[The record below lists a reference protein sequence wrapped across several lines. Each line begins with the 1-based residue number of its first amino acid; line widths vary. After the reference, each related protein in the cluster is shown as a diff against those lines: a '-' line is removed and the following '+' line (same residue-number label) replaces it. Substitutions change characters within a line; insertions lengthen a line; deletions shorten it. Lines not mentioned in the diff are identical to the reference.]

1 MTDGPAGSCQN
12 LRDSFFCSHS
22 WLLNSLVKRRPAA
35 AVCGCWGGGRK
46 GAAPAS
52 PTADMKEFAPIWPCA
67 SCCVLSGIVS
77 EAGAA
82 PRLCN
87 INKRTHAKITNTAK
101 AWKRF
106 RTGKN
111 IFAVLLPACFPPLS
125 PLFLSFCLSPA
136 VTRSNPESN
145 DHRSLTLIKGGQLTG
160 GPGVTFIRRL
170 VKVYFSLAL
179 NKWWW
184 WGGDRQTACRRRG
197 GDLKKSK
204 RNLWRVVCCVCY
216 LFC

>member
-35 AVCGCWGGGRK
+35 AVCGCWWGGGAWGRK

-87 INKRTHAKITNTAK
+87 INKRIH
-101 AWKRF
+101 
-106 RTGKN
+106 GKSQTQQRPGKGSGREKT
-111 IFAVLLPACFPPLS
+111 FLLFYCLPVFLPFTPS
-125 PLFLSFCLSPA
+125 SFLSVSA
-136 VTRSNPESN
+136 
-145 DHRSLTLIKGGQLTG
+145 Q
-160 GPGVTFIRRL
+160 
-170 VKVYFSLAL
+170 
-179 NKWWW
+179 
-184 WGGDRQTACRRRG
+184 Q
-197 GDLKKSK
+197 
-204 RNLWRVVCCVCY
+204 
-216 LFC
+216 